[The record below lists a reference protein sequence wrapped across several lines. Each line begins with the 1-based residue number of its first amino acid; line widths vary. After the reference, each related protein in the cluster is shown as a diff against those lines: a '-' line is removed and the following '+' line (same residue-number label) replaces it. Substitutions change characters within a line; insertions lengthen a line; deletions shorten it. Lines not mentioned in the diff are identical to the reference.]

1 LTNEPWQETRGGN
14 IADAGAEGPLDMGA
28 LLESEGLQYKD
39 LHRGDVIEG
48 VVMGTDRDGIL
59 VNVGSKFE
67 GVIPSHE
74 MRSVGPEPAARLNV
88 GERVLVYVMQPETP
102 DGQLLLSLDRA
113 RGEKGW
119 RVLQQRFEEGQSFE
133 AQVSGYNKGG
143 LLVNVEGVHA
153 FVPLSQ
159 VVGVRPERGEDGES
173 SLAQMVGRTLHLKV
187 IEINR
192 RRNRVILSERAALQ
206 EWRSQ
211 QKERLLSELTEGDIR
226 RGKISSIRSFGVFVD
241 LGGADGL
248 AHLSELSW
256 ERNKTPEDMFR
267 VGDEIDVY
275 VMKVDQETKK
285 IALSLRRAQPELWE
299 GIVDKYLVG
308 QVVPGVITKLV
319 TFGAFARIEGPVEGL
334 IHVSELVDRRIAHP
348 KEVVKEGDIVPL
360 KIVRIEMDRHRLGLS
375 LRRARDEGEAMG
387 FVFSSTGEVEDVPE
401 DLRAQLAEE
410 APPEA
415 APQAQPEAKA
425 EPSVEAEVE
434 AEAKAEVE
442 AEPMAEIE
450 AEAEA
455 EPVTEAEAAEAVV
468 EAKAEG
474 EAEPEAEAEVEA
486 EPEAEAEAVVEA
498 EAEAEPVAEAEAAEA
513 VVEAKAEAEA
523 EPEAEA
529 EVEAEPEA
537 EAEAVVEAEAEAEP
551 VTEVEAAEA
560 VVEAKAQAEAEPE
573 AEAEVEAEPEAEAE
587 AVVEAEAEAEVKA
600 EVVGEA
606 QALAEVDEA
615 TPLEA
620 EEEALAGTEEEQT
633 PEAGEKDADAAE
645 EEKSSLEG

>member
-1 LTNEPWQETRGGN
+1 LTNEPWQETKGGN

-28 LLESEGLQYKD
+28 LLEDEGLQYKD

-67 GVIPSHE
+67 GVIPPHE
-74 MRSVGPEPAARLNV
+74 MRSLGPEPAARLNV

-159 VVGVRPERGEDGES
+159 VVGARPERVEDGES

-256 ERNKTPEDMFR
+256 ERNKSPEDMFR

-299 GIVDKYLVG
+299 GIVDKYVVG

-319 TFGAFARIEGPVEGL
+319 TFGAFARIDGPVEGL

-360 KIVRIEMDRHRLGLS
+360 KIVRIERDRHRLGLS

-387 FVFSSTGEVEDVPE
+387 FGFSSTGEVEEVPE
-401 DLRAQLAEE
+401 DLREQLAVEL
-410 APPEA
+410 PPEA
-415 APQAQPEAKA
+415 AAQAQPEAKA
-425 EPSVEAEVE
+425 EPSEEAEVE

-442 AEPMAEIE
+442 AEPMAETV
-450 AEAEA
+450 AEL
-455 EPVTEAEAAEAVV
+455 
-468 EAKAEG
+468 
-474 EAEPEAEAEVEA
+474 EAEV
-486 EPEAEAEAVVEA
+486 
-498 EAEAEPVAEAEAAEA
+498 EAEPVAEAEATVA
-513 VVEAKAEAEA
+513 VVEVQAEAEA

-529 EVEAEPEA
+529 EVEAEA
-537 EAEAVVEAEAEAEP
+537 EAEAVAEVEAQVEAETEA
-551 VTEVEAAEA
+551 
-560 VVEAKAQAEAEPE
+560 
-573 AEAEVEAEPEAEAE
+573 AEAEVEAEAEAP
-587 AVVEAEAEAEVKA
+587 V
-600 EVVGEA
+600 
-606 QALAEVDEA
+606 EVDEA
-615 TPLEA
+615 APS
-620 EEEALAGTEEEQT
+620 EEAPAATEEEQT
-633 PEAGEKDADAAE
+633 PEAGEKDANAAE